1 MIDKHLPNTLQV
13 QKLLRRESRA
23 HIFSDLATL
32 EKVIQ
37 AIILGGERTG
47 IDNEDDDYERYGL
60 YFAEPIGYII
70 RVDGSQTPI
79 YYGEIKV
86 LKATG
91 EYHAIPRTSPRKTG

>member
-1 MIDKHLPNTLQV
+1 MRL
-13 QKLLRRESRA
+13 
-23 HIFSDLATL
+23 
-32 EKVIQ
+32 
-37 AIILGGERTG
+37 
-47 IDNEDDDYERYGL
+47 
-60 YFAEPIGYII
+60 I